1 MRLVAVLLA
10 IFCFGFSIHSSVAN
24 ASIYDS
30 NVIQHLQLSGDQK
43 QEMQKVISASRIRRN
58 KIFRKH
64 GINPNAKPEMSLLQR
79 ASSELMAN
87 AARERDAV
95 KKILSSQQLR
105 VYDAVIKETRERVMA
120 AF

>member
-1 MRLVAVLLA
+1 MRFVALLLAVL
-10 IFCFGFSIHSSVAN
+10 CFGFSVQSSVAK

-30 NVIQHLQLSGDQK
+30 NVIQHLQLSADQK
-43 QEMQKVISASRIRRN
+43 HEMQKVISESRIRRN

-64 GINPNAKPEMSLLQR
+64 GIDPDAKPKMSLLQS

-105 VYDAVIKETRERVMA
+105 VYDAVIKETRERIMA
-120 AF
+120 SF

>member
-1 MRLVAVLLA
+1 
-10 IFCFGFSIHSSVAN
+10 
-24 ASIYDS
+24 
-30 NVIQHLQLSGDQK
+30 
-43 QEMQKVISASRIRRN
+43 MQKVISASRIRRN